1 MTKKKMR
8 AYRMSE
14 EAMANVERLATAWGG
29 IKPLDA
35 TSVIEHALRLA
46 VRGLGAPPKKN
57 PYSVSVGRRDDRHR
71 HGRQP

>member
-14 EAMANVERLATAWGG
+14 EAMANVGRLAVAWGG

-46 VRGLGAPPKKN
+46 VDSLNAPPKKI
-57 PYSVSVGRRDDRHR
+57 PRKSEGES
-71 HGRQP
+71 